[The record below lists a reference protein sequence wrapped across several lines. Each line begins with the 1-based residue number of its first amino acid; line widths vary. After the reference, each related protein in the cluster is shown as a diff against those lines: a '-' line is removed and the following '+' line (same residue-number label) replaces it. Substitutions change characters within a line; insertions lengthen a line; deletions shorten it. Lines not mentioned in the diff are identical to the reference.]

1 VRKADNLT
9 TDPAPLSC
17 NLGTLTSWNPL
28 GQSRP
33 VMGLLY
39 LYLLEF
45 WKIRA
50 TLLEA
55 ICILYDVKKFGKYSE
70 LCAIKSSAA
79 IPD

>member
-1 VRKADNLT
+1 
-9 TDPAPLSC
+9 
-17 NLGTLTSWNPL
+17 
-28 GQSRP
+28 
-33 VMGLLY
+33 MGLLY